1 MQGRWRVVLPGRLV
15 RLWPLRRRSS
25 HGREMEL
32 QAATRSEIRPFR
44 RSIPFD
50 VTGLESG
57 EAVLVR
63 LPWRAG
69 RCAQAVGSA
78 EAVGYPEV
86 ALAPVGSY

>member
-1 MQGRWRVVLPGRLV
+1 MLPGGLA
-15 RLWPLRRRSS
+15 RLWPLHQRSS
-25 HGREMEL
+25 HGHETDL
-32 QAATRSEIRPFR
+32 LAAKRSEIRPSR

-57 EAVLVR
+57 EAVLVH

-69 RCAQAVGSA
+69 RCAQVVGSA
-78 EAVGYPEV
+78 EAAGYPEA